1 MVPTRLAAAFFSP
14 LFSWRMKARI
24 VREWFYRAGS
34 AASESTVAEFVERH
48 YGREMVERVADPLLA
63 GVYGGNADEL
73 SVKSVLPRFLEMEVK
88 HGSLGRAMVAAARN
102 RRNPT
107 AGADLRSAGQPRAA
121 VPTLFTS
128 LRNGMQ
134 QMVDALTGRIPE
146 RARRLNA
153 CSEAVRAEWGK
164 WLVVGAGRTEEFD
177 AVILATPAHA
187 AAELLGSASAEL
199 AAELNAIRY
208 SSSVTAVLSY
218 DQSVRASLP
227 AGFGFL
233 IPRAENRRVLAATF
247 VHNKFPHRAPGDRAL
262 MRCFLGGT
270 RNEEILQ
277 RSDDEIAALVR
288 QELRQIL
295 GITAEPLLVRIYK
308 WKHAMAQYGIGHS
321 ARVERI
327 KRLAE
332 RMQGMALAGNAYGGI
347 GVPDCVR
354 TGSEAAAIIL
364 RYLGTPQAPRTT

>member
-1 MVPTRLAAAFFSP
+1 
-14 LFSWRMKARI
+14 
-24 VREWFYRAGS
+24 
-34 AASESTVAEFVERH
+34 
-48 YGREMVERVADPLLA
+48 
-63 GVYGGNADEL
+63 
-73 SVKSVLPRFLEMEVK
+73 
-88 HGSLGRAMVAAARN
+88 
-102 RRNPT
+102 
-107 AGADLRSAGQPRAA
+107 
-121 VPTLFTS
+121 
-128 LRNGMQ
+128 MQ